1 MEEYPYDAI
10 IRAPTEGESV
20 LMTEWT
26 AMLRPSMVPVEEA
39 GTTLVTADWR
49 MELIRDREQTR
60 GICSNRKSVM
70 VDRRESR

>member
-1 MEEYPYDAI
+1 M

-26 AMLRPSMVPVEEA
+26 AIFRPSMVPVEEL

-49 MELIRDREQTR
+49 MELMREREQTK
-60 GICSNRKSVM
+60 GICSRRKSVR
-70 VDRRESR
+70 VERREKR

>member
-1 MEEYPYDAI
+1 M

-26 AMLRPSMVPVEEA
+26 AIFRPSMVPVEEL

-49 MELIRDREQTR
+49 MELMREREQTKM
-60 GICSNRKSVM
+60 SSELP
-70 VDRRESR
+70 DRQEYER

>member
-1 MEEYPYDAI
+1 MEEYPYVDI

-39 GTTLVTADWR
+39 GTTLVTEDWR
-49 MELIRDREQTR
+49 MELIREREQTR

-70 VDRRESR
+70 VDSSERR